1 MNIAENINMILKQ
14 ENLQQK
20 ELAVY
25 LGIAPSTLNGWL
37 KLGRSI
43 PSEYLI
49 RISEFLGV
57 SVEYLLNGVDNDK
70 RYNNNDLSNSKDV
83 AFGENTQINKNN
95 EMDNLSHEMIN
106 EFEKLSFIDKAK
118 VINLIAELREKYIN
132 NS

>member
-1 MNIAENINMILKQ
+1 MNIAENINIILKE

-20 ELAVY
+20 ELAIY

-57 SVEYLLNGVDNDK
+57 SVEYLLNGIDSDK
-70 RYNNNDLSNSKDV
+70 RYNNNNLSNSKDV
-83 AFGENTQINKNN
+83 AFGDNAQVNKNN
-95 EMDNLSHEMIN
+95 EIDNLSNEMIS
-106 EFEKLSFIDKAK
+106 EFEKLNFIDKAK
-118 VINLIAELREKYIN
+118 VISLIAELREKYISN
-132 NS
+132 

>member
-1 MNIAENINMILKQ
+1 MNIAENINIILKK

-20 ELAVY
+20 ELAIY

-57 SVEYLLNGVDNDK
+57 SVEYLLNGTNNAK
-70 RYNNNDLSNSKDV
+70 CYNNNDLSNSKDV
-83 AFGENTQINKNN
+83 AFGENAQVNKKN
-95 EMDNLSHEMIN
+95 ELDNLSNEMIT

-118 VINLIAELREKYIN
+118 VISLIAELREKI
-132 NS
+132 